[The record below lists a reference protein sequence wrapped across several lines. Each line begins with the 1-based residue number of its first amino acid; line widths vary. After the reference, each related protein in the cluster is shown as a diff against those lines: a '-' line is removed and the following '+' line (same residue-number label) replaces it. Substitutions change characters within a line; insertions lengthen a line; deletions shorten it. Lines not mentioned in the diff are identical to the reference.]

1 MFFLLNNVNSLLYP
15 IMNMTLNMNNGRAR
29 FFQIQD
35 RNTQANL
42 CKNIYP
48 ETIEKDNEATAMRIV
63 LVRQKWN
70 QQLHQI

>member
-1 MFFLLNNVNSLLYP
+1 
-15 IMNMTLNMNNGRAR
+15 MNRTLNMNNGRAR

-35 RNTQANL
+35 RNTRANL

-63 LVRQKWN
+63 FGAAKIE